1 MRASPGVNHVSSSES
16 EPGLQSPCI
25 GTMYARA
32 MACWRSSYQPAPG
45 VGKYSDTVNGAM
57 HGGSLYSMAD
67 TIGGVAAC
75 MSGFYVVTVSGSMNY
90 LKPAVNTEYVTCE
103 ANCVREGRELAVYD
117 LRILNDHGD
126 ILENGSFTYF
136 HLNEKV
142 K

>member
-1 MRASPGVNHVSSSES
+1 MRETLEKNQYISYLGMEFLEMRV
-16 EPGLQSPCI
+16 G
-25 GTMYARA
+25 YAKAR
-32 MACWRSSYQPAPG
+32 MKVKKELLNPY
-45 VGKYSDTVNGAM
+45 GAM